1 MFVNFLLLVLP
12 LSAFLLIALVLI
24 EAAKHWLDKYED
36 EER

>member
-24 EAAKHWLDKYED
+24 EAAKHWLDQYED
-36 EER
+36 EDR

>member
-24 EAAKHWLDKYED
+24 EATKHWLNQYED
-36 EER
+36 EDR

>member
-24 EAAKHWLDKYED
+24 EAVKHWLSQYED
-36 EER
+36 EDM